1 MIHIFSFVG
10 SECGLSNSGH
20 CHTVLLIIISPEKTV
35 ERSWNRWTQFAR
47 CHPPP
52 DSQRRACRWCQAEV
66 ARLVLLSRLFCEDR
80 VGVSFI
86 ELQKLSLECQPSG
99 FWKMHDSVSAADR
112 DKNKNVTLH
121 HMDVSDW
128 KMGPFSGVA
137 KICMSH
143 IILVLL

>member
-1 MIHIFSFVG
+1 M
-10 SECGLSNSGH
+10 
-20 CHTVLLIIISPEKTV
+20 
-35 ERSWNRWTQFAR
+35 
-47 CHPPP
+47 
-52 DSQRRACRWCQAEV
+52 
-66 ARLVLLSRLFCEDR
+66 LLSRLFCEDR

-143 IILVLL
+143 IILALL